1 MNTYT
6 CMCSSRE
13 CQSQPLLQLGQLCL
27 RLDFANIAPNAQGCT
42 WLHSYKCT
50 SMQLP
55 NGIVLLQINLMAEYL
70 ESKHQTFCA
79 VRLRNVLPKRMHM
92 AWRDTT
98 NSVDSGVLAMRHI
111 ESYTGQDCNEWN
123 CGLQRGNAEQVLNL
137 CKRFMHNILLSEV
150 NSHMHTIANCVG
162 QYDRQRLADISR

>member
-1 MNTYT
+1 
-6 CMCSSRE
+6 
-13 CQSQPLLQLGQLCL
+13 
-27 RLDFANIAPNAQGCT
+27 
-42 WLHSYKCT
+42 
-50 SMQLP
+50 
-55 NGIVLLQINLMAEYL
+55 
-70 ESKHQTFCA
+70 
-79 VRLRNVLPKRMHM
+79 M

-98 NSVDSGVLAMRHI
+98 NSVDSGVLAMRHM

-162 QYDRQRLADISR
+162 QYDRQRLADISRCYQFNPYNNN

>member
-1 MNTYT
+1 MPH
-6 CMCSSRE
+6 
-13 CQSQPLLQLGQLCL
+13 QSLKNP
-27 RLDFANIAPNAQGCT
+27 
-42 WLHSYKCT
+42 
-50 SMQLP
+50 
-55 NGIVLLQINLMAEYL
+55 INLLAEYL

-79 VRLRNVLPKRMHM
+79 VRHMLPKRMHM

-98 NSVDSGVLAMRHI
+98 NSVDSGVLAMRHM

-162 QYDRQRLADISR
+162 QANRESMEMLTNRTVELKVAKSTVRGKDTQITITDFGDEEPSSDVSAENLRVEWSAKHL